1 MNYKKNMITIYS
13 LIVVVIVIGLSAC
26 QKMSRPLL
34 GDYPKDTNPP
44 GGPLKFYTAF
54 DGTSSSP
61 LMNAVDSIKANFP
74 ADNPFTSIDGIS
86 GKGVQGD
93 GTTFIKYAGANDF
106 ISLAKSFTVS
116 FWEKRDGSPANN
128 SSFVFHFASDN
139 GYWTGGSAMFLLFDW
154 AAVNTPDSAAL
165 KLDVIDKN
173 VGDNWF
179 QWIGS
184 DAVKGIQ
191 DNQWHHLAFVY
202 DETTSVMTLYV
213 DGVADAVTQSWGS
226 HGGANMDPSKITE
239 FDLGGNSRIPDMGWG
254 QDWDGGLDQFRLYAT
269 ALSAADVQALYNGKQ

>member
-1 MNYKKNMITIYS
+1 MNYKNNMITRFS
-13 LIVVVIVIGLSAC
+13 LIFVIMSIGLFAC
-26 QKMSRPLL
+26 QKMSRPAL
-34 GDYPKDTNPP
+34 GDYPKDSNPP
-44 GGPLKFYTAF
+44 GGPLKFYAAF

-61 LMNAVDSIKANFP
+61 LMNAVD
-74 ADNPFTSIDGIS
+74 GIS
-86 GKGVQGD
+86 GKAVQGD
-93 GTTFIKYAGANDF
+93 GTAFIKYAGANDF

-128 SSFVFHFASDN
+128 SSFVFHFASSN

-173 VGDNWF
+173 VNDNWF

-213 DGVADAVTQSWGS
+213 DGVADAVTQSWPG
-226 HGGANMDPSKITE
+226 HGPANMDASKITD
-239 FDLGGNSRIPDMGWG
+239 FDIAGNSQIPNMGWG
-254 QDWDGGLDQFRLYAT
+254 QDWDGGLDQFRLYAE
-269 ALSAADVQALYNGKQ
+269 ALSASDIQALYNGKQ